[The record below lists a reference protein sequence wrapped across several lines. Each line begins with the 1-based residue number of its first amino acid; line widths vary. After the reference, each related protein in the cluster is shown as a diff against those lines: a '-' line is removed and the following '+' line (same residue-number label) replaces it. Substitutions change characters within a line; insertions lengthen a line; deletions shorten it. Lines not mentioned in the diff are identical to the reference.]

1 MDEGSG
7 SMPPGTPR
15 RRLGNFR
22 SPALA
27 SRVREVLAEAG
38 IPSSGEPDPG
48 RPEWW
53 GRLLDRMAHLAGV
66 SGNRVWVPRDRTR
79 EAARVLAAARRRGDP
94 PPGPKGR
101 EEEG

>member
-1 MDEGSG
+1 MDEGAG
-7 SMPPGTPR
+7 SMAPGAAR

-22 SPALA
+22 TPELA

-53 GRLLDRMAHLAGV
+53 GRLLDRVVHLAGV
-66 SGNRVWVPRDRTR
+66 GGNRVWVPRERAR
-79 EAARVLAAARRRGDP
+79 EAARVLAAARRRG
-94 PPGPKGR
+94 G
-101 EEEG
+101 